1 MATATQHAS
10 SPAVPIKQAG
20 ATPGGKGTPHVGD
33 RRRRDGRVSVEM
45 EERVCVCVCVC
56 GGRRERARAGVAK
69 LRAPAS

>member
-33 RRRRDGRVSVEM
+33 RRRRDGRV
-45 EERVCVCVCVC
+45 RLWKRRACVCVCVWRDE
-56 GGRRERARAGVAK
+56 GASERGRPNRP
-69 LRAPAS
+69 RAPAS